1 MSKKV
6 IIKVDY
12 NGVSVAFEGK
22 EMVNLTDLWRAAGSP
37 ELKDPNRWFT
47 EARTADFLLALLEQ
61 ESNSTAQAYLKSR
74 PSGREHKSD
83 LERWCRD
90 VFNSTAQVGLV
101 KTKRGK
107 YGGTWANQIIAV
119 SYAGYLSPKLQIFVN
134 RVFLDR
140 LQEERNPDLIA
151 QRFIDTYKRKG
162 FSDNRIALR
171 FKSIQSNK
179 QHNEVLKRHGVEG
192 VGFAMC
198 AHNINVGVLGTTKK
212 RYLTARGVEPTENVR
227 DHMSDAELAAETLA
241 ELLSDSKIEKG
252 EVTGN
257 KPCAKVCYNVAK
269 EISDTM
275 NRIIS

>member
-1 MSKKV
+1 MKGV
-6 IIKVDY
+6 IKVDF
-12 NGVSVAFEGK
+12 NGVSVAFQGTE
-22 EMVNLTDLWRAAGSP
+22 EVCLTDLWKAAGSP
-37 ELKDPNRWFT
+37 ENKDPTQWIRSEQAKELIAEL
-47 EARTADFLLALLEQ
+47 EADMG
-61 ESNSTAQAYLKSR
+61 NS
-74 PSGREHKSD
+74 HI
-83 LERWCRD
+83 
-90 VFNSTAQVGLV
+90 V
-101 KTKRGK
+101 KTVRGGK
-107 YGGTWANQIIAV
+107 AGGGGTWACRDLAV

-134 RVFLDR
+134 RVFLER
-140 LQEERNPDLIA
+140 LQEEKSPDLIA

-212 RYLTARGVEPTENVR
+212 KYLTARGVEPTENVR
-227 DHMSDAELAAETLA
+227 DHMSEAELAAETLA

-252 EVTGN
+252 EVEGN